1 MIPNHNKWGCL
12 PPGIHRATLK
22 EFSDRFGASTTE
34 RRELMANFLQLL
46 RLLERQK
53 SHVLRVLV
61 DGSFVTSRPS
71 PGDMDIIIILARDF
85 DYDTPEAI
93 RLRSVKADLNI
104 HLFSLSEENP
114 GEIRRLVSF
123 FGHDRD
129 QRPRGLVE
137 VIS

>member
-1 MIPNHNKWGCL
+1 
-12 PPGIHRATLK
+12 
-22 EFSDRFGASTTE
+22 
-34 RRELMANFLQLL
+34 MANFLQLL